1 MELQTLTLMTLSSSA
16 WQELWS
22 VTSATF
28 PAWVTMNTFM
38 TCDTCRP
45 VRTAVFISSQFCGWG
60 KKCNKLVSIIESS
73 QVVHKTNLWYRQHRL
88 NVVLLN
94 LEFCDE
100 LLAMLFVRL
109 QGFRRDVLGLGA
121 VVHVA
126 NRPNNPR
133 AIPVLF
139 GVVRHF
145 QQPRENFNDSVGEGN
160 WIRIKNGWCR
170 WTYLFALRSSCC
182 RAVLSGSFSFRNAVT
197 RATVCFGFSFSTD
210 TFQSSDEA
218 CAPKILMPPFTRALK
233 KQPEMFV
240 DESVYF
246 SINFTFGNSGMAS
259 TNTIMIV

>member
-1 MELQTLTLMTLSSSA
+1 MGKVQQT
-16 WQELWS
+16 
-22 VTSATF
+22 
-28 PAWVTMNTFM
+28 
-38 TCDTCRP
+38 
-45 VRTAVFISSQFCGWG
+45 G
-60 KKCNKLVSIIESS
+60 KHHRVKRRR
-73 QVVHKTNLWYRQHRL
+73 VVHKTNLWYRQHRL

-109 QGFRRDVLGLGA
+109 QGFRRVFFGFRA
-121 VVHVA
+121 VMHVA
-126 NRPNNPR
+126 HSPHNPR
-133 AIPVLF
+133 TIPVLF

-170 WTYLFALRSSCC
+170 RTYLFPPRSSCC

-197 RATVCFGFSFSTD
+197 RATVCLGFSFSTD

-233 KQPEMFV
+233 
-240 DESVYF
+240 S
-246 SINFTFGNSGMAS
+246 SHRL
-259 TNTIMIV
+259 